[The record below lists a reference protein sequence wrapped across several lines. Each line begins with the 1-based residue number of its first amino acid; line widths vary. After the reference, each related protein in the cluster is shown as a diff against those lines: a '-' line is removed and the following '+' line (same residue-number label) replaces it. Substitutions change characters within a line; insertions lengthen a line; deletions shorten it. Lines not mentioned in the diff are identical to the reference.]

1 MGSGLYSCLG
11 LRGWSWV
18 RSGRYV
24 RLGYQG
30 STAVVGM
37 AYEVNALGT
46 SERVGRA
53 VRLLGGLEHWGVPER
68 VGLACMSLLSP
79 AYPPAL
85 GSVAVD

>member
-1 MGSGLYSCLG
+1 
-11 LRGWSWV
+11 
-18 RSGRYV
+18 
-24 RLGYQG
+24 
-30 STAVVGM
+30 M

-53 VRLLGGLEHWGVPER
+53 VRLLGGPEHWGVPER